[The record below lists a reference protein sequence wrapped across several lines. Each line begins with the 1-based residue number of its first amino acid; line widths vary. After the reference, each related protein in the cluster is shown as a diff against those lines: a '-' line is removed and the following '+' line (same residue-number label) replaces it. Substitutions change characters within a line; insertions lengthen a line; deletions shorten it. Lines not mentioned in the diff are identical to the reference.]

1 MARIENIVA
10 ALEKAIK
17 GIGVSHK
24 DVATLSLIFDIES
37 SQIGIVQTGGLTN
50 TMGPVAALFNSDA
63 GEDIF
68 KAVYAMLSEDT
79 KRMMRRVL
87 TPDHGDKPC
96 IMCRKF
102 EEKADHFGICQ
113 HHKAYFDGEEANS
126 KVTKIKEGC
135 PFYEPRRDTEED
147 S

>member
-1 MARIENIVA
+1 MDITEIAA
-10 ALEKAIK
+10 ALENTIK
-17 GIGVSHK
+17 RVGANKIAS
-24 DVATLSLIFDIES
+24 LSIVFDIES
-37 SQIGIVQTGGLTN
+37 SQIGIIQTGGLTN

-68 KAVYAMLSEDT
+68 KAVYAMLSDDT

-102 EEKADHFGICQ
+102 EEKASHFGICQ

-135 PFYEPRRDTEED
+135 PFYETIRRDTEED

>member
-1 MARIENIVA
+1 MDITEIAA
-10 ALEKAIK
+10 ALENTIK
-17 GIGVSHK
+17 RVGANKI
-24 DVATLSLIFDIES
+24 ATLSIVFDIES
-37 SQIGIVQTGGLTN
+37 HQIGIVQTGGLTN

-79 KRMMRRVL
+79 KRMMRGVL
-87 TPDHGDKPC
+87 TTNHGDKPC
-96 IMCRKF
+96 IGCKKF
-102 EEKADHFGICQ
+102 EEKASHFGVCQ
-113 HHKAYFDGEEANS
+113 HHKAYFDGEDANS

-135 PFYEPRRDTEED
+135 PFYEAIRRDTEED

>member
-1 MARIENIVA
+1 MDITEIAA
-10 ALEKAIK
+10 ALENTIK
-17 GIGVSHK
+17 RVGANKIAS
-24 DVATLSLIFDIES
+24 LSIVFDIES
-37 SQIGIVQTGGLTN
+37 SQIGIIQTGGLTN

-63 GEDIF
+63 GEGIF

-87 TPDHGDKPC
+87 TPDHGHKPC
-96 IMCRKF
+96 TTCGKF
-102 EEKADHFGICQ
+102 EEKASHFGICQ

-135 PFYEPRRDTEED
+135 PFYETVRRDTEED

>member
-1 MARIENIVA
+1 MDITEIAA
-10 ALEKAIK
+10 ALENTIK
-17 GIGVSHK
+17 RVGANKIAS
-24 DVATLSLIFDIES
+24 LSIVFDIES

-96 IMCRKF
+96 IKCRKF
-102 EEKADHFGICQ
+102 EEKANHFGICQ

-135 PFYEPRRDTEED
+135 PFFEEKM
-147 S
+147 

>member
-1 MARIENIVA
+1 MDITEIAA
-10 ALEKAIK
+10 ALENTIK
-17 GIGVSHK
+17 RVGANKIAS
-24 DVATLSLIFDIES
+24 LSIVFDIES
-37 SQIGIVQTGGLTN
+37 SQIGIIQTGGLTN

-79 KRMMRRVL
+79 KRMML
-87 TPDHGDKPC
+87 KTLNPTHGHKPC
-96 IMCRKF
+96 ITCGKF
-102 EEKADHFGICQ
+102 KEVSNHFGICQ

-135 PFYEPRRDTEED
+135 PFYETIRRDTEED